1 MESKKETQRQ
11 SSWDINL
18 FGVAIRDLSKLLPRV
33 IAVSVLAWISIWISE
48 FIGLQLLGFEK
59 SPVSPVMLAI
69 ILGLLIGGSFRYHRG
84 LSLVYT
90 FT

>member
-1 MESKKETQRQ
+1 MEFKKETQRQ

-59 SPVSPVMLAI
+59 SPVSPVM
-69 ILGLLIGGSFRYHRG
+69 
-84 LSLVYT
+84 
-90 FT
+90 